1 MATDIIAESASAA
14 PSGRV
19 RFGEVGL
26 TIEARDGGILLLGAK
41 ASLRPYEENLLKKFW
56 ANAERWPERTWLAR
70 RAGAERSWQRLSYQ
84 HGRADVSA
92 VAAWLERLQLA
103 PQNSVMILSENSLAH
118 ATWIFGA
125 IAAGVPVCSVAVN
138 YSLLGGDFERLRR
151 VSELIRP
158 RVIFAE
164 QGAPF
169 AAAIRA
175 IATDDTIV
183 VSCESEDLAPGAVKF
198 AEILTR
204 PDVAGTGARIA
215 TLNPSRPARYML
227 TSGSSGTPKAV
238 IHTQATITASA
249 NINFQAMSEALAW
262 DHEVLD
268 WLPWNH
274 ISGSS
279 LLTNVSYLGGS
290 LYIDDGR
297 PTPERIGETVKNLSE
312 IPVRYYGNVPAGY
325 AMLADALESNPAMCE
340 VFYRELRAMLF
351 GGAGLPQALH
361 DRLQNLSVKTTG
373 HTFAF
378 LSGYGST
385 ETTSAISC
393 TYWHSSK
400 VGIGLPLPG
409 VQMKLVPAESAYE
422 VWVKSP
428 SLMPGYLSET
438 GAPSHPFDQ
447 EGFYRMGDLVQF
459 HDPLHPEQ
467 GLFFFGR
474 QSDQFKLA
482 NATFVASAR
491 LREALLRACP
501 EIFRDV
507 VVCGEGQAYPAALA
521 WTKLDSSDAI
531 VRSRVERALAQHN
544 LENPGQSTR
553 ILRVLFLSEPPNAQA
568 GEITEKGTINR
579 NQLLRR
585 RSGDVARLY
594 AEPID
599 TAVIAAASVL

>member
-1 MATDIIAESASAA
+1 MAMHIIAEGAA
-14 PSGRV
+14 IPSLGRV
-19 RFGEVGL
+19 QFGEVGL
-26 TIEARDGGILLLGAK
+26 SIESRANGTLLLGAK
-41 ASLRPYEENLLKKFW
+41 APLRAYEENLLSAFW

-70 RAGAERSWQRLSYQ
+70 RSGPERRWQRLSYAS
-84 HGRADVSA
+84 GRADISA
-92 VAAWLERLQLA
+92 VAAWLGRLRMP
-103 PQNSVMILSENSLAH
+103 PQSSVMILSENSLAH

-151 VSELIRP
+151 VSALLQP

-164 QGAPF
+164 QGQAF

-175 IATDDTIV
+175 ICNDDTIV
-183 VSCESEDLAPGAVKF
+183 VSCESAALPLGAVKF
-198 AEILTR
+198 SEILAQ
-204 PDVAGTGARIA
+204 PDVAGIGARIA
-215 TLNPSRPARYML
+215 MLDPSKPARYML
-227 TSGSSGTPKAV
+227 TSGSSGVPKAV

-262 DHEVLD
+262 DHDVLD

-297 PTPERIGETVKNLSE
+297 PTPEGIGETVKNLSE

-325 AMLADALESNPAMCE
+325 AMLADALEANPRLRE
-340 VFYRELRAMLF
+340 VFFKELRAMLF

-361 DRLQNLSVKTTG
+361 DRLQRLSVQTTG
-373 HTFAF
+373 HTFVF

-409 VQMKLVPAESAYE
+409 VQMKLLPAEGAYE

-428 SLMPGYLSET
+428 SVMPGYLAAT
-438 GAPSHPFDQ
+438 GATAQPFDE
-447 EGFYRMGDLVQF
+447 EGFYGMGDLVQF
-459 HDPLHPEQ
+459 HDPAQPEQ
-467 GLFFFGR
+467 GLYFFGR

-501 EIFRDV
+501 DIFRDV

-521 WTKLDSSDAI
+521 WNKLDSIDAM
-531 VRSRVERALAQHN
+531 VRGRVARALAQHN

-553 ILRVLFLSEPPNAQA
+553 ILRVLFLSEPADAQA

-579 NQLLRR
+579 NLLLRR
-585 RSGDVARLY
+585 RSVDVARLY

-599 TAVIAAASVL
+599 AAVITAASAV

>member
-1 MATDIIAESASAA
+1 
-14 PSGRV
+14 
-19 RFGEVGL
+19 
-26 TIEARDGGILLLGAK
+26 
-41 ASLRPYEENLLKKFW
+41 
-56 ANAERWPERTWLAR
+56 
-70 RAGAERSWQRLSYQ
+70 
-84 HGRADVSA
+84 
-92 VAAWLERLQLA
+92 
-103 PQNSVMILSENSLAH
+103 MILSENSPAH

-138 YSLLGGDFERLRR
+138 YSLLGGYFDRLRR
-151 VSELIRP
+151 VSALIRP

-175 IATDDTIV
+175 IAADDTIV
-183 VSCESEDLAPGAVKF
+183 VSCEPEALEPGAVKF
-198 AEILTR
+198 AELLRR
-204 PDVAGTGARIA
+204 PDVAGIGARIA
-215 TLNPSRPARYML
+215 TLNTSNPARYML

-238 IHTQATITASA
+238 IHTQATITAST

-262 DHEVLD
+262 DHPVLD
-268 WLPWNH
+268 WLPWNN

-297 PTPERIGETVKNLSE
+297 PTPERIDETVKNLSE

-325 AMLADALESNPAMCE
+325 AMLADALESNPRLRE
-340 VFYRELRAMLF
+340 VFFKELRAMLF
-351 GGAGLPQALH
+351 GGAGLAQALH
-361 DRLQNLSVKTTG
+361 DRLQNLSVQTTG
-373 HTFAF
+373 HTFVF

-409 VQMKLVPAESAYE
+409 VQMKLVPAEGAYE
-422 VWVKSP
+422 IWVKSP
-428 SLMPGYLSET
+428 SLMPGYLSNT
-438 GAPSHPFDQ
+438 GVPSHPFDQ
-447 EGFYRMGDLVQF
+447 EGFYAMGDLVQF

-467 GLFFFGR
+467 GLFFYGR

-521 WTKLDSSDAI
+521 WNKLDAADAN
-531 VRSRVERALAQHN
+531 VRDRVARALTQHN

-579 NQLLRR
+579 NLLLRR
-585 RSGDVARLY
+585 RSSEVCAPLPGAYR
-594 AEPID
+594 
-599 TAVIAAASVL
+599 

>member
-1 MATDIIAESASAA
+1 MATDIITEDSTPA
-14 PSGRV
+14 PGSRV

-26 TIEARDGGILLLGAK
+26 TIDARADGILLLGAK
-41 ASLRPYEENLLKKFW
+41 APLQPYEVNLLKKFW

-70 RAGAERSWQRLSYQ
+70 RAGTERRWERLTYRD
-84 HGRADVSA
+84 GRADVSA

-118 ATWIFGA
+118 ATLIFGA

-151 VSELIRP
+151 VSALVRP

-164 QGAPF
+164 QGAAF

-175 IATDDTIV
+175 IASDDAIV
-183 VSCESEDLAPGAVKF
+183 VSCESAALSPGAVEF
-198 AEILTR
+198 SEILTQ
-204 PDVAGTGARIA
+204 PDVTGIGARVA
-215 TLNPSRPARYML
+215 ALDTSKPARYML

-249 NINFQAMSEALAW
+249 NMNFQGMSEALAW
-262 DHEVLD
+262 DHDVLD

-290 LYIDDGR
+290 FYIDDGR
-297 PTPERIGETVKNLSE
+297 PTPERIGETVRNLSE

-325 AMLADALESNPAMCE
+325 AMLAEALESNARLRE
-340 VFYRELRAMLF
+340 VFYKELRAMLF
-351 GGAGLPQALH
+351 GGAGLPQSLH
-361 DRLQNLSVKTTG
+361 DRLQKLCVQTTG

-409 VQMKLVPAESAYE
+409 VQMKLVPAEGAYE

-438 GAPSHPFDQ
+438 GAPSANFDQ
-447 EGFYRMGDLVQF
+447 DGFYAMGDLVQF
-459 HDPLHPEQ
+459 HDPAHPEQ

-501 EIFRDV
+501 EIFREV
-507 VVCGEGQAYPAALA
+507 IVCGEGREYPAALA
-521 WTKLDSSDAI
+521 WNRLGSIDAT
-531 VRSRVERALAQHN
+531 VRNRVARALAQHN

-553 ILRVLFLSEPPNAQA
+553 VLRVLFLNEPPDAQA

-579 NQLLRR
+579 NVLLRR
-585 RSGDVARLY
+585 RSREVERLY
-594 AEPID
+594 AEPVD
-599 TAVIAAASVL
+599 TAVIAAASDV